1 MQKFRI
7 FDPPNNSGKN
17 SEFLIPQEHKKVF
30 RISDLPQEHK
40 KKFRISDPPKNTG
53 KYSEFL
59 IP

>member
-7 FDPPNNSGKN
+7 SDPP
-17 SEFLIPQEHKKVF
+17 KKTG
-30 RISDLPQEHK
+30 I

-59 IP
+59 IPPIRKARFRMSDTLRTQAKIQNF